1 MVERGGAR
9 APWLR
14 VPTLCLVLGACGGA
28 VEAPEPDAEEVPIE
42 VSDEPVAAVPARA
55 QLDLCVG
62 QALSPNAWPSFL
74 PVPDSLRPLTYAEC
88 AGDRAGSSACSALTE
103 HQDPRAKW
111 NASAEPDAV
120 LGFAGGKL
128 RAVLV
133 AEALGD
139 TGSLKD
145 VVRFY
150 GANLNQNGWMLM
162 EYEHTTLVA
171 RRADDCVATFDIKL
185 QQSALQVVVTLQGR

>member
-1 MVERGGAR
+1 MPEHRGAGSPR
-9 APWLR
+9 LY
-14 VPTLCLVLGACGGA
+14 VSVLSLALAACGGA
-28 VEAPEPDAEEVPIE
+28 IE
-42 VSDEPVAAVPARA
+42 VSEAPAETPPVEVTETPVAPAPARA
-55 QLDLCVG
+55 QLDLCG
-62 QALSPNAWPSFL
+62 GHELSPSALPSFL
-74 PVPDSLRPLTYAEC
+74 PVPDVLRPLAYAEC
-88 AGDRAGSSACSALTE
+88 AGDMAASPACAALVT

-111 NASAEPDAV
+111 NSSAGPDAV

-133 AEALGD
+133 AEALGGV
-139 TGSLKD
+139 GSLDD